1 VALRRRTLRARLVTT
16 TTLAALVT
24 TAVLVVGVQL
34 FLARVTARESL
45 GALQDRVAA
54 AATTVRGSRGHVRV
68 LDVPSDSLDQNLWIY
83 DLNGARIDG
92 GAPSPVLARAV
103 EALSHTT
110 GERVVTV
117 GGRYRLLAR
126 PVPPGG
132 RGPAVT
138 VVVAGVDLRP
148 YESFERRGLWL
159 SLVLGGFVVIAAA
172 VASWVV
178 ATYSLRQVHRMAKRA
193 DDWREHD
200 LTGRFAL
207 GPPHD
212 ELTELGQTLD
222 RMLDRITQVIL
233 AERRLTDE
241 VAHELRNPITVIRT
255 EAQLALSRPDLS
267 AQAEESWATVVDETT
282 RMTRSVTTILEAAR
296 SAHDGD
302 KTCTVAAVFEEVRR
316 QAVTRDD
323 IRVTV
328 EPNNQLM
335 RLSVPMDIAVTAL
348 KPLLDNA
355 VRHARTAVTLT
366 SRRRGSRVLLL
377 IEDDGAG
384 IGTDEAELVFR
395 PGYTTSDNGAGLGLA
410 LARRLT
416 SSIGGT
422 VRAVPGDHGCFLADL
437 PAA

>member
-1 VALRRRTLRARLVTT
+1 MALRRPTLRARLVTT

-24 TAVLVVGVQL
+24 AAVLVVGVQL
-34 FLARVTARESL
+34 FLARITARESI

-54 AATTVRGSRGHVRV
+54 AATTVRDSRGHVRV

-92 GAPSPVLARAV
+92 GPPSPRLAGV
-103 EALSHTT
+103 VGALSQTSR
-110 GERVVTV
+110 ERSLTV

-126 PVPPGG
+126 PVPAGG
-132 RGPAVT
+132 RGPAVA

-148 YESFERRGLWL
+148 YESSERRGLWL
-159 SLVLGGFVVIAAA
+159 SLVLGGFVALAAA
-172 VASWVV
+172 IASWV
-178 ATYSLRQVHRMAKRA
+178 AASYSLRQVHQMSARA
-193 DDWREHD
+193 DNWREHD

-207 GPPHD
+207 GPPRD
-212 ELTELGQTLD
+212 ELTELGRTLD
-222 RMLDRITQVIL
+222 QMLDRITQVIL

-255 EAQLALSRPDLS
+255 EAQLALSQPDLS
-267 AQAEESWATVVDETT
+267 PQAEESWTAVVDETA

-296 SAHDGD
+296 SINDGD
-302 KTCTVAAVFEEVRR
+302 QTCTVAAVFEEVRR
-316 QAVTRDD
+316 QVASRAEV
-323 IRVTV
+323 RVTV
-328 EPNNQLM
+328 EPSNHLM

-348 KPLLDNA
+348 KPLVDNA
-355 VRHARTAVTLT
+355 VRHARTTVALT
-366 SRRRGSRVLLL
+366 SRRDGSRVLLL
-377 IEDDGAG
+377 VEDDGAG
-384 IGTDEAELVFR
+384 IRKDEAELIFT
-395 PGYTTSDNGAGLGLA
+395 PGYTTSSNGAGLGLA

-422 VRAVPGDHGCFLADL
+422 VRAVPGDHGCFVADL

>member
-1 VALRRRTLRARLVTT
+1 MALRRLTLRARLVTT
-16 TTLAALVT
+16 TTLAAVVA

-34 FLARVTARESL
+34 FFARVAASESL

-54 AATTVRGSRGHVRV
+54 AATTVRGSSGHVRV

-92 GAPSPVLARAV
+92 GTPSPGLARAV
-103 EALSHTT
+103 GALSQTT
-110 GERVVTV
+110 REQSFTV

-126 PVPPGG
+126 PVPASG
-132 RGPAVT
+132 RGPAVA

-172 VASWVV
+172 VASWVA
-178 ATYSLRQVHRMAKRA
+178 ATYSLRRVHQMAQRA

-255 EAQLALSRPDLS
+255 EAQLALSQPDLS
-267 AQAEESWATVVDETT
+267 PQTEESWATVLDETA
-282 RMTRSVTTILEAAR
+282 RMTRSVTTILQAAR

-302 KTCTVAAVFEEVRR
+302 QTCTVAAVFEEVRR
-316 QAVTRDD
+316 RAAPRDD

-328 EPNNQLM
+328 HPSNDPG
-335 RLSVPMDIAVTAL
+335 RLAVPMDIAVTAL

-355 VRHARTAVTLT
+355 VRHARTTVTLT
-366 SRRRGSRVLLL
+366 SRAQGSRVLLF

-384 IGTDEAELVFR
+384 IGEDEAELIFR
-395 PGYTTSDNGAGLGLA
+395 PGYTTSTNGAGLGLA

-416 SSIGGT
+416 TSIGGG
-422 VRAVPGDHGCFLADL
+422 VRAAPGDHGCFIADL